1 MIRKGLWHNL
11 AALKSIFDEPWLLGG
26 DFNNILQMEE
36 REGGSVLSNGDHP
49 QFEEFLRKS
58 WDTLLDVHTNIRAF
72 QFKVQRWN
80 ISVFAHIGSKKKEL
94 LARIRGIDRG
104 LRRYH
109 YDFLIQLD
117 TEFRDQLDEV
127 LCQEGSLWIQKSR
140 VQWAQFGDRNTSY
153 FHNRAMQQRRTN
165 FVEALRDS
173 DGAWCSDR

>member
-72 QFKVQRWN
+72 QFK
-80 ISVFAHIGSKKKEL
+80 
-94 LARIRGIDRG
+94 
-104 LRRYH
+104 
-109 YDFLIQLD
+109 
-117 TEFRDQLDEV
+117 
-127 LCQEGSLWIQKSR
+127 KSR